1 MEKTSKV
8 SAPSGQKSV
17 QEIKEF
23 DMQFQRRQEL
33 FAKAQSAVQLS
44 DLTKTE
50 SRTFNAFSKARL
62 RNFMQ
67 NPKQNEANLRN
78 LSRFLYRLSQPYR
91 RLISYNAQMMDLTAM
106 SIIPMADITQPT
118 DAESMLKMYYDTALQ
133 LEKMNLASEIYKCL
147 VVAWREDCFYGY
159 VYEDDD
165 NFFIQ
170 ILDGDYCRVSS
181 VNYDST
187 LNFAF
192 DFSYL
197 RNHQECL
204 EYWDREFEQKYR
216 KYEKDNKLR
225 WQELDPAR
233 TICFKVNIDDPLLVL
248 SPFCALFENVIDLID
263 LQSLQAVKDELS
275 VYKLLVARL
284 EHMQGSSDPDD
295 FSVDIETAIQYYNKL
310 ADSLPDYV
318 AAALSPL
325 PIEAI
330 DFKDTNNTANVDM
343 IANSMSNLFKISG
356 GSLVLNDEKQGST
369 IYQAHILADTL
380 NALKPLL
387 GQVESWVNRYLTN
400 VIGEHA
406 KVKYHYVSPYTKDQA
421 KATVL
426 QSAQN
431 GLPEKLY
438 ASALDGFSPLESLS
452 LMMFENEVLKL
463 HEKFIPLSTSYT
475 QSGMAGDGS
484 EGAPTKDAKDLTDE
498 GSETREKEKN
508 AK

>member
-8 SAPSGQKSV
+8 SEPSGQKSV

-23 DMQFQRRQEL
+23 EMQFQRRQEL
-33 FAKAQSAVQLS
+33 FAKTQSAVQLS

-50 SRTFNAFSKARL
+50 SRTFNAFNKARL
-62 RNFMQ
+62 RSFMQ

-91 RLISYNAQMMDLTAM
+91 RLINYNAQMMDLTAM
-106 SIIPMADITQPT
+106 SIIPMTDITQPV
-118 DAESMLKMYYDTALQ
+118 DAESMLKMYYDTAIQ
-133 LEKMNLASEIYKCL
+133 LEKMNLASEIFKCL

-204 EYWDREFEQKYR
+204 EYWDKEFEQKYR

-225 WQELDPAR
+225 WQELDPDR
-233 TICFKVNIDDPLLVL
+233 TICFKVNSDDPLLVL
-248 SPFCALFENVIDLID
+248 SPFCALFENIIDLID

-275 VYKLLVARL
+275 VYKLLIARL
-284 EHMQGSSDPDD
+284 EHMQGSNDPDD

-325 PIEAI
+325 AIEAI
-330 DFKDTNNTANVDM
+330 DFKDTNNTALPALRCD
-343 IANSMSNLFKISG
+343 
-356 GSLVLNDEKQGST
+356 T
-369 IYQAHILADTL
+369 ICLCIYSI
-380 NALKPLL
+380 
-387 GQVESWVNRYLTN
+387 
-400 VIGEHA
+400 
-406 KVKYHYVSPYTKDQA
+406 
-421 KATVL
+421 
-426 QSAQN
+426 
-431 GLPEKLY
+431 
-438 ASALDGFSPLESLS
+438 
-452 LMMFENEVLKL
+452 
-463 HEKFIPLSTSYT
+463 
-475 QSGMAGDGS
+475 
-484 EGAPTKDAKDLTDE
+484 APTSNPLV
-498 GSETREKEKN
+498 G
-508 AK
+508 